1 MIDYYPGG
9 SGLCRAVRGV
19 MPWYLPWRS
28 CTYSRLDLLLVLIRL
43 RGRVFRKSHPR
54 EFRVVYETLTLAA
67 FCLSMKE
74 GRATRRNA

>member
-43 RGRVFRKSHPR
+43 RGRVFR
-54 EFRVVYETLTLAA
+54 
-67 FCLSMKE
+67 
-74 GRATRRNA
+74 